1 MHWLLGFLLRLMGLS
16 MYAIIPAAP
25 GGVRID
31 AGEPERISSEKVD
44 ILREFGCATR

>member
-31 AGEPERISSEKVD
+31 ADEPERISSENVD
-44 ILREFGCATR
+44 TLCKFGCATR

>member
-1 MHWLLGFLLRLMGLS
+1 MHWLSGSLLRLLGLS

-31 AGEPERISSEKVD
+31 AGEPDRISSEKVD
-44 ILREFGCATR
+44 TLSEFGCATR